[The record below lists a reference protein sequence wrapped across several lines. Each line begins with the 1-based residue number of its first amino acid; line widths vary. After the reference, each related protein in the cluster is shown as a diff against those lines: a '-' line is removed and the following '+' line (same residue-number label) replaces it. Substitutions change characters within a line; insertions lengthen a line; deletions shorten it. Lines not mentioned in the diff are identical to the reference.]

1 MPHSQFLFMPT
12 FTTTVNNHT
21 FDIQTSIWSGKET
34 IRYDGR
40 VVSEKRSFLFVTPHS
55 FTVEESGQPVVYEV
69 NVITGMTSHG
79 YLIRRNGIIQA
90 HQP

>member
-1 MPHSQFLFMPT
+1 MPQ

-21 FDIQTSIWSGKET
+21 FEIKTSPWSGKET
-34 IRYDGR
+34 IHYDGR
-40 VVSEKRSFLFVTPHS
+40 VVSEKRSFMFVTPHS
-55 FTVEESGQPVVYEV
+55 FTVDEDGQPVVYEV

-79 YLIRRNGIIQA
+79 YLIRRNGIIQT